1 MKLTQGMAL
10 SCVVK
15 AVDRAL
21 TKYSADNVDVVVNE
35 ETGLV
40 DIMYHSRNNSF
51 PIETG
56 IVGMGFIDKESLV
69 KELDNRNVGYCW

>member
-1 MKLTQGMAL
+1 MKKTEGMAL
-10 SCVVK
+10 NFLIA

-21 TKYSADNVDVVVNE
+21 SKYSADNVDVVMNE

-51 PIETG
+51 PFESG
-56 IVGMGFIDKESLV
+56 IVGMSSIDRDALV
-69 KELDNRNVGYCW
+69 KELDNRNVGHCW